1 MFNAQT
7 HISGFLVGS
16 EKKRAIDERLK
27 RLEAFEAL
35 GKEPEDLQR
44 MIDMLEDPA
53 PMPMLPDDEKQYSG
67 LLEDDD
73 LELMPGV
80 DGPYVNNDW
89 EGGL

>member
-16 EKKRAIDERLK
+16 EKKRVIDQRLE

-35 GKEPEDLQR
+35 GKEPDELQR

-53 PMPMLPDDEKQYSG
+53 PMPMLPDDDKEYSG
-67 LLEDDD
+67 LLED
-73 LELMPGV
+73 E
-80 DGPYVNNDW
+80 DW